1 MHNKNSTIMR
11 KSYTLFAT
19 GIAFTAIFFTGCS
32 ENKPDEPAVAT
43 TAAEK
48 PNFGGY
54 ESQVKWGEH
63 LVTIGGC
70 NDCHTPKKM
79 TPMGPVDDSTLLL
92 SGHPEKL
99 SAPDVD
105 RKQMESKG
113 LVVTATFTAWVGPW
127 GISYSANLTPD
138 ETGTG
143 NWTEDQFLYA
153 IKNNVSKG
161 LAGSRPLMPPMSMM
175 PVKHMTDEELKAVFA
190 YLKTIKPVKNKSV
203 QPTPPVLARKQ

>member
-1 MHNKNSTIMR
+1 MS
-11 KSYTLFAT
+11 KSYSPFFT
-19 GIAFTAIFFTGCS
+19 GLAFTAIFFTGCS
-32 ENKPDEPAVAT
+32 ENKPTEPAVEST

-54 ESQVKWGEH
+54 ETQVKWGEH

-99 SAPDVD
+99 PAPDVD

-113 LVVTATFTAWVGPW
+113 LVVTADFTSWVGPW

-143 NWTEDQFLYA
+143 NWKEEQFLYA
-153 IKNNVSKG
+153 IKNSINKG
-161 LAGSRPLMPPMSMM
+161 IAGSRPLMPPMSMM
-175 PVKHMTDEELKAVFA
+175 PVKHMTDDELKAIFA
-190 YLKTIKPVKNKSV
+190 YLRTIKPIKNNSV
-203 QPTPPVLARKQ
+203 QPTPPALARKQ

>member
-1 MHNKNSTIMR
+1 MS
-11 KSYTLFAT
+11 KSYSPFIT
-19 GIAFTAIFFTGCS
+19 GLAFTAIFFTGCS
-32 ENKPDEPAVAT
+32 EKKPTEPAVAST
-43 TAAEK
+43 TASEK

-54 ESQVKWGEH
+54 ETQVQWGEH

-79 TPMGPVDDSTLLL
+79 TPMGPVDDSTLRL

-99 SAPDVD
+99 PAPNVD

-113 LVVTATFTAWVGPW
+113 LVVTADFTSWVGPW
-127 GISYSANLTPD
+127 GITYSANLTPD

-143 NWTEDQFLYA
+143 NWNEEQFLYA
-153 IKNNVSKG
+153 IKNSVSKG
-161 LAGSRPLMPPMSMM
+161 IAGSRPLMPPMSMM
-175 PVKHMTDEELKAVFA
+175 PVKLMSDEELKAIFS
-190 YLKTIKPVKNKSV
+190 YLRTVKPIKNNSV